1 MKAKAIFGR
10 KGSSDRAIITIAIGL
25 VYLWFGALK
34 FFPGVSPAE
43 SLALETVHALTFNV
57 FSDRLAILLLAF
69 WEVSLGLLLIANLFR
84 KIALYVTLLHILLT
98 FTPFIFFPEIL
109 FTQAPFGLTLVG
121 QYIIKNL
128 IILGILVVL
137 IKEPKIR

>member
-1 MKAKAIFGR
+1 MKARAIVYRRGQ
-10 KGSSDRAIITIAIGL
+10 SDSGIITIAIGL
-25 VYLWFGALK
+25 VYLWFGTLK

-43 SLALETVHALTFNV
+43 GLALETVHALTLDV
-57 FSDRLAILLLAF
+57 FSDRLAIILLAF
-69 WEVSLGLLLIANLFR
+69 WEVSVGLFLIFNLFR
-84 KIALYVTLLHILLT
+84 KVTLYVAFLHILLT
-98 FTPFIFFPEIL
+98 FTPFIFFPDMI

-137 IKEPKIR
+137 IKQLKDH

>member
-1 MKAKAIFGR
+1 MKARVIFYRRGR
-10 KGSSDRAIITIAIGL
+10 SESGIITIAIGL
-25 VYLWFGALK
+25 VYLWFGTLK

-43 SLALETVHALTFNV
+43 GLALETVRALTLDV
-57 FSDRLAILLLAF
+57 FSDRLAIILLAF
-69 WEVSLGLLLIANLFR
+69 WEVSVGLFLIFNLFR
-84 KIALYVTLLHILLT
+84 KVTLYVAFLHILLT
-98 FTPFIFFPEIL
+98 FTPFIFFPDMI

-137 IKEPKIR
+137 IKQLKDH